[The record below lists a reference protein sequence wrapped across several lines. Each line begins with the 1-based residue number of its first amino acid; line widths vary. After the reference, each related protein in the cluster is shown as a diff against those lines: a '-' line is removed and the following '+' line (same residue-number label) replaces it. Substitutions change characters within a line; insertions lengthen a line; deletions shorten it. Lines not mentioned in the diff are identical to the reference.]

1 VSKDSR
7 VANLEIYCLTLTINL
22 MPMED
27 AQLEE
32 ANKILVTEL

>member
-1 VSKDSR
+1 M
-7 VANLEIYCLTLTINL
+7 EIYCLALTINPML
-22 MPMED
+22 MED